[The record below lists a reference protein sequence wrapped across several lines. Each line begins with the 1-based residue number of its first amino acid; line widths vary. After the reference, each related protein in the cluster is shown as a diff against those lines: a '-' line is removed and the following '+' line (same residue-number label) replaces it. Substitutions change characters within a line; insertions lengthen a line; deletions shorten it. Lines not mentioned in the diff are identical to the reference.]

1 MSSHLGTSGSACQR
15 LTKASLCGRSAAA
28 FALAIACG
36 SEAPPSPAPGST
48 PGSMAGTSGQAGTS
62 EPVDPHDDSGAATTP
77 AEVPGITWAAAPGP
91 ATPEL
96 DLNIVLGMG
105 PSPLINAAGDM
116 LTWGVS
122 STVLNGEE
130 RNLPLLTRLNR
141 DGEVLWSHGYASEA
155 SLFPALQADGGVLVA
170 GGFRGRLN
178 LGDVELESWRNRS
191 TDVGSA
197 SSLDETYGRGDASSD
212 LVVFR
217 LSADGALSWARRY
230 GDGGDQA
237 ASAATLSATGELVVV
252 GQFVGALSIG
262 EHRLVSRGGGARR
275 DLFIARFDA
284 AGNPLSL
291 APEDPMYV
299 DAIAMDAEGALW
311 VAGHVLT
318 DEGPV
323 EGWLLK
329 IGADGRRQWRVPTS
343 SGASSLALDGNG
355 AAYLAFGALNSEALV
370 FGQDT
375 ADGGVLA
382 KVSAQGEVVWQKA
395 FAADFLFATLA
406 VDALGNVGMAG
417 GFRSRIDFGAGVLAT
432 SGSLDMDLYFASFS
446 PDASLRYSLR
456 LGSAGFDG
464 VNGGIAASANGW
476 LVPFYLENQVDSGN
490 GLVSSGQHLM
500 WVNER

>member
-1 MSSHLGTSGSACQR
+1 
-15 LTKASLCGRSAAA
+15 
-28 FALAIACG
+28 
-36 SEAPPSPAPGST
+36 
-48 PGSMAGTSGQAGTS
+48 MAGTSGQATS
-62 EPVDPHDDSGAATTP
+62 EPVDPDDDSGAAPTP
-77 AEVPGITWAAAPGP
+77 VPGITWAATPGP
-91 ATPEL
+91 ATPQL
-96 DLNIVLGMG
+96 DLSIVLGMG
-105 PSPLINAAGDM
+105 PSPRINAAGDL

-130 RNLPLLTRLNR
+130 RTVPLLTRHHR
-141 DGEVLWSHGYASEA
+141 DGEVLWSRGYAAEA

-178 LGDVELESWRNRS
+178 LGELELESWRNPS
-191 TDVGSA
+191 TGAGSA
-197 SSLDETYGRGDASSD
+197 WSLDETYGRGDASRD

-237 ASAATLSATGELVVV
+237 ASAATLSAAGELVVV

-262 EHRLVSRGGGARR
+262 EHRLVSRGGGVRP

-291 APEDPMYV
+291 APEEPMHV
-299 DAIAMDAEGALW
+299 DAIAMDAAGALW
-311 VAGHVLT
+311 IAGHVLT

-329 IGADGRRQWRVPTS
+329 VGADGQRQWRVPMS
-343 SGASSLALDGNG
+343 SGASSLVLDGYG
-355 AAYLAFGALNSEALV
+355 AAYLAFHALNSEAQV

-382 KVSAQGEVVWQKA
+382 KVSAQGEVVWLKA

-406 VDALGNVGMAG
+406 VDALGNIGMAG

-432 SGSLDMDLYFASFS
+432 SASLDMDLYFASFS

-464 VNGGIAASANGW
+464 VNGGIAASAKGW
-476 LVPFYLENQVDSGN
+476 LVPFYLENPVDSGN
-490 GLVSSGQHLM
+490 GLVSSGEHFL
-500 WVNER
+500 WVTER